1 MLKSQHPAP
10 IDYLLVGHLTRDLT
24 PQGYQAGGTVVYAAL
39 TARRLGRRVGI
50 VTSHAGDFY
59 APVLEGIPV
68 ITLPAEYSTT
78 FENTET
84 RRGRQQKVLARAQPL
99 DYPHIPE
106 AWMETPL
113 VHLAP
118 VAQEVSPNLVRYFPD
133 AFLGITPQGWLREWD
148 SSGLVRPAEWPEAR
162 FVLGN
167 ASAVVFSIEDIGRDE
182 NRIEELIHACPV
194 IVVTE
199 GAEGARVYWHSDV
212 RRFRPP
218 AVEAVDTTGA
228 GDIFAAAFFIRLQ
241 HTQDPWEAARFAT
254 RLAAYSV
261 TRRGL
266 TSIPTP
272 QEIEHTAVEVF

>member
-1 MLKSQHPAP
+1 MLKRQHLAP
-10 IDYLLVGHLTRDLT
+10 IDYLLIGHLTRDLT
-24 PQGYQAGGTVVYAAL
+24 PQGYRVGGTVAYAAL
-39 TARRLGRRVGI
+39 TARRLGQRVGI
-50 VTSHAGDFY
+50 VTSYADDFY
-59 APVLEGIPV
+59 APVLEDIPV
-68 ITLPAEYSTT
+68 VTLPAEHSTT

-84 RRGRQQKVLARAQPL
+84 PQGRRQYVLARAQPL

-106 AWMETPL
+106 TWMSTPL

-133 AFLGITPQGWLREWD
+133 SFIGITPQGWLREWRAD
-148 SSGLVRPAEWPEAR
+148 GLVRAGEWPEAR

-167 ASAVVFSIEDIGRDE
+167 ASAAVFSVEDIDGDE
-182 NRIEELIHACPV
+182 SRIEELVHACPV

-199 GAEGARVYWHSDV
+199 GAEGARVYWHGDV

-218 AVEAVDTTGA
+218 AVEVVDTTGA

-254 RLAAYSV
+254 RLAAFSV

-266 TSIPTP
+266 ASIPTP

>member
-1 MLKSQHPAP
+1 MLKRQHPAP
-10 IDYLLVGHLTRDLT
+10 IDYLLIGHLTRDLT
-24 PQGYQAGGTVVYAAL
+24 PQGYQVGGTVAYAAL
-39 TARRLGRRVGI
+39 TARRLGKRVGI
-50 VTSHAGDFY
+50 VTSHADDFY

-68 ITLPAEYSTT
+68 VTLPAEYSTT

-84 RRGRQQKVLARAQPL
+84 PAGRRQHVLARAQPL

-106 AWMETPL
+106 TWMQTPI

-118 VAQEVSPNLVRYFPD
+118 VAQEVSPNLARYFPD
-133 AFLGITPQGWLREWD
+133 SFLGVTPQGWLREWD
-148 SSGLVRPAEWPEAR
+148 AGGRVRAGEWPEAR

-167 ASAVVFSIEDIGRDE
+167 ASAAVFSLEDINGDE
-182 NRIEELIHACPV
+182 SRIEELIHACPV

-218 AVEAVDTTGA
+218 PVEVVDTTGA
-228 GDIFAAAFFIRLQ
+228 GDIFAAAFFIRLH

-254 RLAAYSV
+254 RLASFSV

-266 TSIPTP
+266 AGIPTP
-272 QEIEHTAVEVF
+272 QEIESTAVEVF